1 MPEETKQVTVDA
13 LANMSVEERKEVA
26 KTSQLQAIADL
37 SKKGTSGDAQPAA
50 TPTKDEG
57 NKDADDSKG
66 KTDWR
71 AEYFKAEKKNKAV
84 EEEKSAV
91 EKLLENN
98 TAALEALK
106 AQTPKD
112 ATPKETAEPEQET
125 TEDDSTAWMRDLWGN
140 DKPDETPK
148 TEAKPVANAVTPETI
163 AKLFA
168 EQKDSLKEELRKE
181 SAVDQGM
188 ATILPALQAL
198 FVDDDGDV
206 NNKQVVEA
214 ATAIRKESLRTDY
227 SPSEIA
233 RLMFSQEIEAK
244 REAHIRAE
252 ATQSVKKEMML
263 QLAEKGVDLSTVG
276 LAEPKP
282 KSEAEKDSDAILQ
295 HFIDNPDAFN
305 D

>member
-1 MPEETKQVTVDA
+1 MPEDKKQVTVDE

-37 SKKGTSGDAQPAA
+37 SNKGTPGDAQPDA

-57 NKDADDSKG
+57 NKDSDDSKG

-106 AQTPKD
+106 AQTPKE
-112 ATPKETAEPEQET
+112 PAELKQET

-140 DKPDETPK
+140 EKPEETP
-148 TEAKPVANAVTPETI
+148 TPEAKPVANAVTPETI
-163 AKLFA
+163 AKLLA

-198 FVDDDGDV
+198 FVDEDGDV
-206 NNKQVVEA
+206 NNKQVIEA

-233 RLMFSQEIEAK
+233 RLMFSAEIEAK

-252 ATQSVKKEMML
+252 ATQSVKKEMIL
-263 QLAEKGVDLSTVG
+263 KLAEKGVDLATVG

-282 KSEAEKDSDAILQ
+282 KSEAQKDSEAILQ
-295 HFIDNPDAFN
+295 NFIDNPDAFN